1 MAATAKAM
9 AARGIDVA
17 DFSSGEPDFDTPEPV
32 KAAAEA
38 AIRAGF
44 TKYTPSSGI
53 DELRQAI
60 IDKLQAEQG
69 LRYEK
74 SQVLVSCGAK
84 HSLYNLA
91 EALLEAGDEVI
102 IPVPYWVSYADQT
115 LLNDA
120 TPVFL
125 QTREED
131 GYAIDTQELERLISP
146 RTKAI
151 ILNSPGNPTGA
162 TYNRA
167 TLEHLAALALSRD
180 LLLISDEIYEQ
191 ILYDGATHTSIA
203 SLGPEV
209 AAHTVIINGVSKAY
223 AMTGW
228 RIGYAAGPKDL
239 LTAMAN
245 IQSQSTSNPCSISQK
260 AAVVALREG
269 GVFTKIMVTEFDRRR
284 RVMVERLNA
293 MPGVHC
299 RMPTGAFYAF
309 PNVSGLLGRQSPKG
323 KLPLRPISRITCCR
337 NSRSPSFPVSR
348 LGAPNIFDCRTRP
361 AWRRLSVEW
370 IALTRRSSSSLS
382 RLWTARSVWSIR
394 SIWSIW
400 LFDQSRSTKHTKQ
413 TE

>member
-1 MAATAKAM
+1 MKLAARVNKITPSPTLAMTATAKAM
-9 AARGIDVA
+9 AAQGIDVV

-60 IDKLQAEQG
+60 MEKFQSEFG

-74 SQVLVSCGAK
+74 SQILVSCGAK

-91 EALLEAGDEVI
+91 QAYLEAGDEVI
-102 IPVPYWVSYADQT
+102 IVAPYWVSYVDQA

-125 QTREED
+125 QTSENS
-131 GYAIDTQELERLISP
+131 GYAIDVDDLRRSITP

-151 ILNSPGNPTGA
+151 VINSPCNPTGA
-162 TYNRA
+162 TYDRK
-167 TLEHLAALALSRD
+167 TLQSIAEMAVRHHLLI
-180 LLLISDEIYEQ
+180 ISDEIYEK
-191 ILYDGATHTSIA
+191 IVYDGVTHVSIA

-209 AAHTVIINGVSKAY
+209 AAQTVVINGVSKAY

-228 RIGYAAGPKDL
+228 RIGYAAGPKEI

-260 AAVVALREG
+260 AAVAALKLG
-269 GVFTKIMVTEFDRRR
+269 ASFTEKMVTEFDRRR
-284 RVMVERLNA
+284 RTMINRLNQIS
-293 MPGVHC
+293 GVTC

-309 PNVSGLLGRQSPKG
+309 PNIRGILGRRGPDGPIHSPQALADYLLKHAHVAVVPG
-323 KLPLRPISRITCCR
+323 EPFGSKEHI
-337 NSRSPSFPVSR
+337 
-348 LGAPNIFDCRTRP
+348 
-361 AWRRLSVEW
+361 RLSYATSMDA
-370 IALTRRSSSSLS
+370 INRGLD
-382 RLWTARSVWSIR
+382 RLAEAVQK
-394 SIWSIW
+394 
-400 LFDQSRSTKHTKQ
+400 LQ
-413 TE
+413 T

>member
-1 MAATAKAM
+1 MKLAARVSRIAPSPTLAMAATAKAM
-9 AARGIDVA
+9 AAQGLDVV

-60 IDKLQAEQG
+60 IEKLHTEQG

-91 EALLEAGDEVI
+91 EALLEAGDEII
-102 IPVPYWVSYADQT
+102 IPTPYWVSYSDQA

-125 QTREED
+125 PTSEAN
-131 GYAIDTQELERLISP
+131 GYAINPDDLQRLVTP

-151 ILNSPGNPTGA
+151 IVNSPCNPTGA
-162 TYNRA
+162 TYDRK
-167 TLEHLAALALSRD
+167 TLEAIATIAVRHKI
-180 LLLISDEIYEQ
+180 LIVSDEIYEKV
-191 ILYDGATHTSIA
+191 LYGGATHISIA
-203 SLGPEV
+203 TLSSEV
-209 AAHTVIINGVSKAY
+209 AAQTVVINGVSKAY

-260 AAVVALREG
+260 AAVAALKLG
-269 GVFTKIMVTEFDRRR
+269 GPFAEKMVVEFDRRR
-284 RVMVERLNA
+284 RFMVDRLNSI
-293 MPGVHC
+293 PGVSC
-299 RMPTGAFYAF
+299 RMPSGAFYAF
-309 PNVSGLLGRQSPKG
+309 PNVSGVLGRKGPHGPITSPQELANHLLKEAHVAVVPG
-323 KLPLRPISRITCCR
+323 EPFG
-337 NSRSPSFPVSR
+337 SPHH
-348 LGAPNIFDCRTRP
+348 I
-361 AWRRLSVEW
+361 RLSYATSMEA
-370 IALTRRSSSSLS
+370 IQHGLERLAGAFEKLS
-382 RLWTARSVWSIR
+382 V
-394 SIWSIW
+394 
-400 LFDQSRSTKHTKQ
+400 
-413 TE
+413 